1 MDINRTQTDI
11 NGSDD
16 KGSTTLRRTHV
27 NVVVQFYPWFKFY
40 FPLFCSM
47 LMYDDKFETKENKIL
62 NQGKNWTTTCT

>member
-27 NVVVQFYPWFKFY
+27 NVVVQLIF
-40 FPLFCSM
+40 
-47 LMYDDKFETKENKIL
+47 IL
-62 NQGKNWTTTCT
+62 GLNFIFLCFAVC